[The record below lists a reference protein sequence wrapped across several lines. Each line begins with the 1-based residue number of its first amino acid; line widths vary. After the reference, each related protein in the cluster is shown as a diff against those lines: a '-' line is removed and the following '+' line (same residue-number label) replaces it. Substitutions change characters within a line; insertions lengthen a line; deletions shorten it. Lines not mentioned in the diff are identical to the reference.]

1 MLAPPTIPNKRHE
14 WTNRMCLCIQMY
26 SMLIICLYCVCCL
39 CIAYI
44 FRILL
49 LLLLHFIVSAMFIF
63 CCPFL
68 HIVSHCVC
76 VWVFGF
82 LTLFLLVFLFHHYYY
97 HCAIFNHA
105 PYHTI
110 VWTRWIVDDF
120 HFFPAKNRYCYT
132 VWNWMDFVVV
142 FIMIAPTIRYNT
154 LFFSYSCFNSAICEE
169 IPLTACEIGEKKP
182 AFALC
187 SDTYTLYLLHVEW
200 YNQRKHFD
208 LFRFSTERV
217 VWGRR
222 KKEHLIQNMYTNIKL

>member
-1 MLAPPTIPNKRHE
+1 MNE
-14 WTNRMCLCIQMY
+14 SDVFVYTNVFHVDYMFILCLLSVYCIY
-26 SMLIICLYCVCCL
+26 FPY
-39 CIAYI
+39 
-44 FRILL
+44 
-49 LLLLHFIVSAMFIF
+49 FIVIIIAFHCFSNVY
-63 CCPFL
+63 FL
-68 HIVSHCVC
+68 LSLPSYCFPLCVC

-222 KKEHLIQNMYTNIKL
+222 KKEHLIQNMYANIKL